1 MVQYTKSVPKDSAN
15 NDATLAAVLEVIMFQ
30 TKDGD
35 ELISY
40 QIKPDKVLLTFDGA
54 D

>member
-1 MVQYTKSVPKDSAN
+1 MAQYTKSVPKNPADG
-15 NDATLAAVLEVIMFQ
+15 NDTLNAVLEVIIFQ

-40 QIKPDKVLLTFDGA
+40 QNKPDKVMLTFDGI

>member
-1 MVQYTKSVPKDSAN
+1 MAQYTKSVPKDPAN
-15 NDATLAAVLEVIMFQ
+15 GDATLEAVLQVVIFQ

-35 ELISY
+35 ELIDF
-40 QIKPDKVLLTFDGA
+40 QIKLDKVLLTFDGV